1 MLQRIMR
8 DYRQM
13 HRSPAKLLGFIK
25 KVKHSLTDNR
35 EYPEKE
41 TALLQQ
47 YFQSVDN
54 YETIYHLALDG
65 SRTQRRERDRLTAEI
80 VVLLDRIAS
89 ILEAAHILNTDALL
103 TTGFTVTQERRS
115 SNRIKLS
122 LEAPSD
128 FKVDNL
134 GERGKAVGSSSSFTG
149 AFNQEIHINQKDPA
163 VEEDWLHKGIFPNS
177 KSMEMEHLVPG
188 HTFFRT
194 RYHGHDGPGPWSTI
208 VSTTIT

>member
-1 MLQRIMR
+1 MGQRIIR

-13 HRSPAKLLGFIK
+13 KRLPARFLAFIK

-35 EYPEKE
+35 NYPE
-41 TALLQQ
+41 TAAALLQQ

-54 YETIYHLALDG
+54 FETIYHLALDG
-65 SRTQRRERDRLTAEI
+65 SRTQRRERDRLIAEI
-80 VVLLDRIAS
+80 VVLLDQIAS
-89 ILEAAHILNTDALL
+89 LLEAAHILDSDALL

-122 LEAPSD
+122 LEAPPD
-128 FKVDNL
+128 FKVENL
-134 GERGKAVGSSSSFTG
+134 GDRGKAVATASSFTG
-149 AFNQEIHINQKDPA
+149 ALNCEIHINHRDPA
-163 VEEDWLHKGIFPNS
+163 VDEDWLHKAIFPNS
-177 KSMEMEHLVPG
+177 KSMEMDNLVPG
-188 HTFFRT
+188 NVFFRM